1 MKWHPLNIPDGL
13 LVMFADDLKPL
24 SKNILHSMKRYLRFL
39 LIVLFSFALPVIGM
53 AGMQASA
60 EPCRMDTAEMT
71 MMDGMGP
78 DCCQD
83 SKSPS
88 EHNKSCKPGKEC
100 KTGSLL
106 QVSVIKTPIAWSHPI
121 GISYSSDSLPLPTP
135 SGVWRPPR
143 V

>member
-13 LVMFADDLKPL
+13 LVMLADNLQTIF
-24 SKNILHSMKRYLRFL
+24 KNTLHPMKRYLRFL
-39 LIVLFSFALPVIGM
+39 LIFLFSLALPLIGM

-60 EPCRMDTAEMT
+60 EPCRMDAADMT
-71 MMDGMGP
+71 MKDGHGSS
-78 DCCQD
+78 CCQD

-88 EHNKSCKPGKEC
+88 EHNKSCKPGQEC

-106 QVSVIKTPIAWSHPI
+106 QVSVIKMPVAWSHPI
-121 GISYSSDSLPLPTP
+121 GISLSSDPLPLPTP

>member
-1 MKWHPLNIPDGL
+1 
-13 LVMFADDLKPL
+13 
-24 SKNILHSMKRYLRFL
+24 MKRYLRFL
-39 LIVLFSFALPVIGM
+39 LILFSFALPVVGM

-60 EPCRMDTAEMT
+60 EPCRMDTAET

-78 DCCQD
+78 GCCQD

-88 EHNKSCKPGKEC
+88 EHNNSCKPGQEC

-106 QVSVIKTPIAWSHPI
+106 QISVIKMPDAWSHPI
-121 GISYSSDSLPLPTP
+121 GISFSSDSLPQPTP